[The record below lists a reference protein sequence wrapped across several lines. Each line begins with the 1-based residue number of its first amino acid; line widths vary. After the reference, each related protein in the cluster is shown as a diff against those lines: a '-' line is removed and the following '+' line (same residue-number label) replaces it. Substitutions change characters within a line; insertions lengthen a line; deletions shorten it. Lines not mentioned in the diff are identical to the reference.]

1 MKACPICQR
10 TYDEAEKF
18 CLHDGMA
25 LVALET
31 DNSSAEIKPETG
43 LSSDRSE
50 TSFNQRNPESLSP
63 LQPQSSAQ
71 NTGFV
76 IALSVIATA
85 LLIGV
90 LGGGSY
96 WLMTREAPTG
106 NVNTTEQAQAITT
119 SNAMFNSPAA
129 VQRGNS
135 ANTSSSSINP
145 SPSTPDSTESGAA
158 VRREVSDALF
168 RWKADAE
175 ELNFTAYMDNY
186 AETVDYYR
194 AGKSDRSRVSKDKQR
209 AFRLYNSIN
218 IKLNN
223 IRIMPEA
230 SGNQATVILD
240 KAWNFKAAAKSSEGE
255 VEQQLIL
262 KKINERW
269 YIAGE
274 KDLKVYYSR
283 SY

>member
-25 LVALET
+25 LVTLET
-31 DNSSAEIKPETG
+31 DISSAEIKPETG
-43 LSSDRSE
+43 LPSDRSE
-50 TSFNQRNPESLSP
+50 TSFNQRSQESLSP
-63 LQPQSSAQ
+63 IQPQSSAQ
-71 NTGFV
+71 NTGFI
-76 IALSVIATA
+76 IAFSVIAAA

-90 LGGGSY
+90 LGTSY
-96 WLMTREAPTG
+96 WLLPREAQTG
-106 NVNTTEQAQAITT
+106 NVNTTKQTQAITT
-119 SNAMFNSPAA
+119 SNAAFNSPAA

-135 ANTSSSSINP
+135 ANTLSSSINP
-145 SPSTPDSTESGAA
+145 SPSTPDSTESAAA
-158 VRREVSDALF
+158 VREEVSDALF

-175 ELNFTAYMDNY
+175 GLNFTAYMDNY

-223 IRIMPEA
+223 IRIVPEA

-240 KAWNFKAAAKSSEGE
+240 KAWNFKGTAKSSEGE

-269 YIAGE
+269 YIASE